1 MSIGKRLIIIF
12 LSSFIGITTVPDILV
27 SADAAPI
34 SDVKFAEVKASVTT
48 ETPVKTTV
56 ATTPVATKTT
66 TTQTKPTAQAKTQ
79 TETKTQTQTAPV
91 TQKPAQATPATETP
105 VTPAVAPAPKL
116 KPNQIVIGGR
126 TIPMTI
132 VKDTRADA
140 GNHVNMYC
148 GSNAACNKFIY
159 GHNSSAVFG
168 SLKNLR
174 VGVDTFAV
182 TLNGATSTY
191 RIVNKVIYDYELGGN
206 GALRLNGDT
215 SINYMNRTA
224 KAKDNNNVQYDL
236 ALMTCHG
243 QSLGSGNAA
252 QRLVFFANKI

>member
-34 SDVKFAEVKASVTT
+34 SDVKFAEVKTSTT
-48 ETPVKTTV
+48 SETPVKTTV
-56 ATTPVATKTT
+56 ATTPVTTKTT
-66 TTQTKPTAQAKTQ
+66 TTQTKPATQ
-79 TETKTQTQTAPV
+79 TQTQTAPI
-91 TQKPAQATPATETP
+91 TQKPVQATSTTETPATP
-105 VTPAVAPAPKL
+105 VVTPAPAV

-126 TIPMTI
+126 TISMTI

-159 GHNSSAVFG
+159 GHNSAAVFG
-168 SLKNLR
+168 NLKNLR

-182 TLNGATSTY
+182 TLNGVTSTY

-243 QSLGSGNAA
+243 QSLGSGNAT
-252 QRLVFFANKI
+252 QRLVLFANKI

>member
-56 ATTPVATKTT
+56 ATTPSTTKTT
-66 TTQTKPTAQAKTQ
+66 TTQTKPAAQTQ
-79 TETKTQTQTAPV
+79 TQTQTAPV
-91 TQKPAQATPATETP
+91 TQKPVQVTPTTQTPATPA
-105 VTPAVAPAPKL
+105 VTPAPAV

-126 TIPMTI
+126 TISMTI

-159 GHNSSAVFG
+159 GHNSAAVFG
-168 SLKNLR
+168 NLKNLR
-174 VGVDTFAV
+174 VGVDTFTV
-182 TLNGATSTY
+182 TLNGTTSTY

-243 QSLGSGNAA
+243 QSLGSGNAT
-252 QRLVFFANKI
+252 QRLVLFANKI

>member
-56 ATTPVATKTT
+56 ATTPVTTKTT
-66 TTQTKPTAQAKTQ
+66 TTQTKPAAQTQ
-79 TETKTQTQTAPV
+79 TQTQTAPV
-91 TQKPAQATPATETP
+91 TQKPVQVTPTTQTPATPA
-105 VTPAVAPAPKL
+105 VTPAPAV

-126 TIPMTI
+126 TISMTI

-159 GHNSSAVFG
+159 GHNSAAVFG
-168 SLKNLR
+168 NLKNLR
-174 VGVDTFAV
+174 VGVDTFTV
-182 TLNGATSTY
+182 TLNGTTSTY

-243 QSLGSGNAA
+243 QSLGNGNAT
-252 QRLVFFANKI
+252 QRLVLFANKI

>member
-34 SDVKFAEVKASVTT
+34 SDVKFAEVKVSVTT
-48 ETPVKTTV
+48 ETLVKTTV
-56 ATTPVATKTT
+56 ATTPVTTKTT
-66 TTQTKPTAQAKTQ
+66 TAQTKPATQ
-79 TETKTQTQTAPV
+79 TQTQTASV
-91 TQKPAQATPATETP
+91 TQKPVQATPTTQTP
-105 VTPAVAPAPKL
+105 ATPAVAPAPAV

-126 TIPMTI
+126 TISMTI

-159 GHNSSAVFG
+159 GHNSAAVFG
-168 SLKNLR
+168 NLKNLR
-174 VGVDTFAV
+174 VGVDTFTV

-215 SINYMNRTA
+215 SVNYMNRTA

-243 QSLGSGNAA
+243 QSLGGGNAT
-252 QRLVFFANKI
+252 QRLVLFANKI

>member
-34 SDVKFAEVKASVTT
+34 SDVKFAEVKVSVTT

-56 ATTPVATKTT
+56 ATTPAATKTT
-66 TTQTKPTAQAKTQ
+66 TTQTKPATQ
-79 TETKTQTQTAPV
+79 TQTQTAPV
-91 TQKPAQATPATETP
+91 TQTPVQATPTTQTSTTP
-105 VTPAVAPAPKL
+105 AVTPAPKV

-126 TIPMTI
+126 TISMTI

-159 GHNSSAVFG
+159 GHNSAAVFG
-168 SLKNLR
+168 NLKNLR
-174 VGVDTFAV
+174 VGVDTFTV
-182 TLNGATSTY
+182 TLNGETSTY

-206 GALRLNGDT
+206 
-215 SINYMNRTA
+215 A

-243 QSLGSGNAA
+243 QSLGSGNAT
-252 QRLVFFANKI
+252 QRLVLFANKI

>member
-56 ATTPVATKTT
+56 ATTPVTTKTT
-66 TTQTKPTAQAKTQ
+66 TTQTKPAAQTQ
-79 TETKTQTQTAPV
+79 TQTQTAPV
-91 TQKPAQATPATETP
+91 TQKPVQATPATETP
-105 VTPAVAPAPKL
+105 ATPAVAPAPKV

-132 VKDTRADA
+132 VRDTRADA
-140 GNHVNMYC
+140 GSHVNMYC

-168 SLKNLR
+168 NLKNLR
-174 VGVDTFAV
+174 VGVDTFTV

-243 QSLGSGNAA
+243 QSLGSGNAT
-252 QRLVFFANKI
+252 QRLVLFANKI

>member
-34 SDVKFAEVKASVTT
+34 SDVKFAEVKAAVTT

-66 TTQTKPTAQAKTQ
+66 TPQTKPAAQ
-79 TETKTQTQTAPV
+79 TQTQTAPV
-91 TQKPAQATPATETP
+91 TQKPVRATPTTQTPATPA
-105 VTPAVAPAPKL
+105 VTPAPAV

-159 GHNSSAVFG
+159 GHNSAAVFG
-168 SLKNLR
+168 NLKNLR
-174 VGVDTFAV
+174 VGVDTFTV
-182 TLNGATSTY
+182 TLNGVTSTY

-243 QSLGSGNAA
+243 QSLGNGNAT
-252 QRLVFFANKI
+252 QRLVLFANKI

>member
-34 SDVKFAEVKASVTT
+34 SDVKFVEVKTSTT
-48 ETPVKTTV
+48 SETPVKAAV
-56 ATTPVATKTT
+56 VTTPVATKTT
-66 TTQTKPTAQAKTQ
+66 TTQTKPAAQ
-79 TETKTQTQTAPV
+79 TQTQTATV
-91 TQKPAQATPATETP
+91 TQKPVQAAPTTQTPATPA
-105 VTPAVAPAPKL
+105 VTPAPVV

-126 TIPMTI
+126 TISMTI

-159 GHNSSAVFG
+159 GHNSAAVFG
-168 SLKNLR
+168 NLKNLR
-174 VGVDTFAV
+174 VGVDTFTV
-182 TLNGATSTY
+182 TLNGTTSTY

-243 QSLGSGNAA
+243 QSLGSGNAT
-252 QRLVFFANKI
+252 QRLVLFANKI

>member
-34 SDVKFAEVKASVTT
+34 SDVKFVEVKTSTT
-48 ETPVKTTV
+48 SETPVKAAV
-56 ATTPVATKTT
+56 VTTPVATKTT
-66 TTQTKPTAQAKTQ
+66 TTQTKPAAQTQ
-79 TETKTQTQTAPV
+79 TQTQTAPV
-91 TQKPAQATPATETP
+91 TQKPVQAAPTTQTQATPA
-105 VTPAVAPAPKL
+105 VTPAPKV

-126 TIPMTI
+126 TISMTI

-159 GHNSSAVFG
+159 GHNSAAVFG
-168 SLKNLR
+168 NLKNLR
-174 VGVDTFAV
+174 VGVDTFTV
-182 TLNGATSTY
+182 TLNGVTSTY

-243 QSLGSGNAA
+243 QSLGSGNAT
-252 QRLVFFANKI
+252 QRLVLFANKI

>member
-34 SDVKFAEVKASVTT
+34 SDVKFAEVKTSTT
-48 ETPVKTTV
+48 SETPVKTAV
-56 ATTPVATKTT
+56 VTTPVATKTT
-66 TTQTKPTAQAKTQ
+66 TAQTKPATQ
-79 TETKTQTQTAPV
+79 TQTQTAPV
-91 TQKPAQATPATETP
+91 AQKPVQAAPTTQTPATPA
-105 VTPAVAPAPKL
+105 VTPAPVV

-126 TIPMTI
+126 TISMTI

-159 GHNSSAVFG
+159 GHNSAAVFG
-168 SLKNLR
+168 NLKNLR
-174 VGVDTFAV
+174 VGVDTFTV
-182 TLNGATSTY
+182 TLNGTTSTY

-243 QSLGSGNAA
+243 QSLGSGNAT
-252 QRLVFFANKI
+252 QRLVLFANKI

>member
-66 TTQTKPTAQAKTQ
+66 TTQTKPTTQATKPAAQ
-79 TETKTQTQTAPV
+79 TQTQTAPA
-91 TQKPAQATPATETP
+91 TQTPATPAT
-105 VTPAVAPAPKL
+105 PAI

-126 TIPMTI
+126 TISMTI

-159 GHNSSAVFG
+159 GHNSAAVFG
-168 SLKNLR
+168 NLKNLR
-174 VGVDTFAV
+174 VGVDTFTV
-182 TLNGATSTY
+182 TLNGVTSTY

-243 QSLGSGNAA
+243 QSLGSGNAS
-252 QRLVFFANKI
+252 QRLVLFANKI

>member
-34 SDVKFAEVKASVTT
+34 SDVKFAEVKAAVTT
-48 ETPVKTTV
+48 ATPVETTV

-66 TTQTKPTAQAKTQ
+66 TPQTKPAAQ
-79 TETKTQTQTAPV
+79 TQTQTAPV
-91 TQKPAQATPATETP
+91 TQKPVRATPTTQTPATPA
-105 VTPAVAPAPKL
+105 VTPAPAV

-168 SLKNLR
+168 NLKNLR
-174 VGVDTFAV
+174 VGVDTFTV
-182 TLNGATSTY
+182 TLNGVTSTY

-243 QSLGSGNAA
+243 QSLGSGNAT
-252 QRLVFFANKI
+252 QRLVLFANKI

>member
-66 TTQTKPTAQAKTQ
+66 TTQTKPTTQAIKPAAQ
-79 TETKTQTQTAPV
+79 TQTQTAPV
-91 TQKPAQATPATETP
+91 TQKPVQAAPTTQTPATPA
-105 VTPAVAPAPKL
+105 VTPAPVV

-126 TIPMTI
+126 TISLTI

-159 GHNSSAVFG
+159 GHNSAAVFG
-168 SLKNLR
+168 NLKNLR
-174 VGVDTFAV
+174 VGVDTFTV
-182 TLNGATSTY
+182 TLNGVTSTY

-215 SINYMNRTA
+215 STNYMNRTA

-243 QSLGSGNAA
+243 QSLGSGNAT
-252 QRLVFFANKI
+252 QRLVLFANKI

>member
-34 SDVKFAEVKASVTT
+34 ADVKFAEVKG
-48 ETPVKTTV
+48 TTV
-56 ATTPVATKTT
+56 SEAPVQVATAQT
-66 TTQTKPTAQAKTQ
+66 TTQTKTTTKTATTTAKPATTQ
-79 TETKTQTQTAPV
+79 TVQTAPA
-91 TQKPAQATPATETP
+91 TQAPVQSTPATQ
-105 VTPAVAPAPKL
+105 TPAAPAV

-126 TIPMTI
+126 TISMTI
-132 VKDTRADA
+132 VNDTRADA

-168 SLKNLR
+168 NLKNLR
-174 VGVDTFAV
+174 VGVDTFTV
-182 TLNGATSTY
+182 TLNGVTSTY
-191 RIVNKVIYDYELGGN
+191 RIVNKVIYDYELGGI

-224 KAKDNNNVQYDL
+224 KARDNNNVQYDL
-236 ALMTCHG
+236 SLMTCHG
-243 QSLGSGNAA
+243 QSLGNGNAT
-252 QRLVFFANKI
+252 QRLVLFANKI

>member
-56 ATTPVATKTT
+56 ATTPVTTKTT
-66 TTQTKPTAQAKTQ
+66 ATQSKPATQ
-79 TETKTQTQTAPV
+79 TKTQTQTQPQTAPV
-91 TQKPAQATPATETP
+91 TQKPVQATPATKTP
-105 VTPAVAPAPKL
+105 ATPAVTPAPKV

-168 SLKNLR
+168 NLKNLR
-174 VGVDTFAV
+174 VGVDTFTV
-182 TLNGATSTY
+182 TLNGVTSTY

-206 GALRLNGDT
+206 GALRLNGDI

-224 KAKDNNNVQYDL
+224 KARDNNNVQYDL

-243 QSLGSGNAA
+243 QSLGSGNAT
-252 QRLVFFANKI
+252 QRLVLFANKI

>member
-34 SDVKFAEVKASVTT
+34 SDVKFAEVKAAVTT
-48 ETPVKTTV
+48 ETPVKTAV
-56 ATTPVATKTT
+56 VTTPVATKTT
-66 TTQTKPTAQAKTQ
+66 ATQTKPA
-79 TETKTQTQTAPV
+79 TQTQTP
-91 TQKPAQATPATETP
+91 ATPA
-105 VTPAVAPAPKL
+105 VTPAPAV

-126 TIPMTI
+126 TISMAI

-168 SLKNLR
+168 NLKNLR
-174 VGVDTFAV
+174 VGVDTFTV
-182 TLNGATSTY
+182 TLNGVTSTY

-243 QSLGSGNAA
+243 QSLGNGNAT
-252 QRLVFFANKI
+252 QRLVLFANKI

>member
-48 ETPVKTTV
+48 ETPVKTAV

-66 TTQTKPTAQAKTQ
+66 TTQTKPAA
-79 TETKTQTQTAPV
+79 QTQTAPV
-91 TQKPAQATPATETP
+91 TQKPVQVTPTTQTPATPA
-105 VTPAVAPAPKL
+105 VTPAPAV

-126 TIPMTI
+126 TISMTI

-159 GHNSSAVFG
+159 GHNSAAVFG
-168 SLKNLR
+168 NLKNLR
-174 VGVDTFAV
+174 VGVDTFTV
-182 TLNGATSTY
+182 TLNGVTSTY

-224 KAKDNNNVQYDL
+224 KSKDNNNVQYDL

-243 QSLGSGNAA
+243 QSLGNGNAT
-252 QRLVFFANKI
+252 QRLVLFANKI

>member
-34 SDVKFAEVKASVTT
+34 SDVKFVEVKTSTT
-48 ETPVKTTV
+48 SETPVKAAV
-56 ATTPVATKTT
+56 VTTPVATKTT
-66 TTQTKPTAQAKTQ
+66 TTQTKPAAQ
-79 TETKTQTQTAPV
+79 TQTQTATV
-91 TQKPAQATPATETP
+91 TQKPVQAAPTTQTPATPA
-105 VTPAVAPAPKL
+105 VTPAPVV

-126 TIPMTI
+126 TISMTI

-159 GHNSSAVFG
+159 GHNSAAVFG
-168 SLKNLR
+168 NLKNLR
-174 VGVDTFAV
+174 VGVDTFTV
-182 TLNGATSTY
+182 TLNGVTSTY

-243 QSLGSGNAA
+243 QSLGSGNAS
-252 QRLVFFANKI
+252 QRLVLFANKI

>member
-56 ATTPVATKTT
+56 ATTPVTTKTT
-66 TTQTKPTAQAKTQ
+66 ATQSKPATQ
-79 TETKTQTQTAPV
+79 TKTQTQTQPQTAPV
-91 TQKPAQATPATETP
+91 TQKPVQATPATITP
-105 VTPAVAPAPKL
+105 ATPAVTPAPKV

-168 SLKNLR
+168 NLKNLR
-174 VGVDTFAV
+174 VGVDTFTV
-182 TLNGATSTY
+182 TLNGVTSTY

-206 GALRLNGDT
+206 GALRLNGDI

-224 KAKDNNNVQYDL
+224 KARDNNNVQYDL
-236 ALMTCHG
+236 SLMTCHG
-243 QSLGSGNAA
+243 QSLGNGNAT
-252 QRLVFFANKI
+252 QRLVLFANKI

>member
-56 ATTPVATKTT
+56 ATTPVTTKTT
-66 TTQTKPTAQAKTQ
+66 TPQTKPATQAKTQ
-79 TETKTQTQTAPV
+79 TQIQTQTAPV
-91 TQKPAQATPATETP
+91 TQKPVQATPTAQTTATP
-105 VTPAVAPAPKL
+105 AVTPAPKV

-159 GHNSSAVFG
+159 GHNSAAVFG
-168 SLKNLR
+168 NLKNLR
-174 VGVDTFAV
+174 VGVDTFTV

-215 SINYMNRTA
+215 SVNYMNRTA

-243 QSLGSGNAA
+243 QSLGGGNAT
-252 QRLVFFANKI
+252 QRLVLFANKI

>member
-34 SDVKFAEVKASVTT
+34 SDVKFAEVKAAVTT
-48 ETPVKTTV
+48 ETPVETTV

-66 TTQTKPTAQAKTQ
+66 TPQTKPAAQ
-79 TETKTQTQTAPV
+79 TQTQTAPV
-91 TQKPAQATPATETP
+91 TQKPVRATPTTQTPATPA
-105 VTPAVAPAPKL
+105 VTPAPAV

-168 SLKNLR
+168 NLKNLR
-174 VGVDTFAV
+174 VGVDTFTV
-182 TLNGATSTY
+182 TLNGVTSTY

-243 QSLGSGNAA
+243 QSLGNGNAT
-252 QRLVFFANKI
+252 QRLVLFANKI

>member
-56 ATTPVATKTT
+56 ATTPVTTKTT
-66 TTQTKPTAQAKTQ
+66 ITQSKPATQTKTQ
-79 TETKTQTQTAPV
+79 TQTQTQTAPV
-91 TQKPAQATPATETP
+91 TQKPVRATPTTQTPATPA
-105 VTPAVAPAPKL
+105 VTPAPAV

-126 TIPMTI
+126 TIPMTT

-159 GHNSSAVFG
+159 GHNSAAVFG
-168 SLKNLR
+168 GLKNLR
-174 VGVDTFAV
+174 VGVDTFTV
-182 TLNGATSTY
+182 TLNGVTSTY

-243 QSLGSGNAA
+243 QSLGNGNAT
-252 QRLVFFANKI
+252 QRLVLFANKI

>member
-34 SDVKFAEVKASVTT
+34 SDVKFAEVKASTIT
-48 ETPVKTTV
+48 ESPVKTTV
-56 ATTPVATKTT
+56 TTTPVVTKTT
-66 TTQTKPTAQAKTQ
+66 TTQAKPAAQTAKPA
-79 TETKTQTQTAPV
+79 TQTQAAPA
-91 TQKPAQATPATETP
+91 TQAPAQTHTQAPAAPATPA
-105 VTPAVAPAPKL
+105 V
-116 KPNQIVIGGR
+116 KPNQIVIGGH
-126 TIPMTI
+126 TISMTI
-132 VKDTRADA
+132 VNDTRADA

-168 SLKNLR
+168 NLKNLR
-174 VGVDTFAV
+174 VGVDTFTV
-182 TLNGATSTY
+182 TLNGVTSTY
-191 RIVNKVIYDYELGGN
+191 RIVNKVIYDYELGGI

-224 KAKDNNNVQYDL
+224 KARDNNNVQYDL
-236 ALMTCHG
+236 SLMTCHG
-243 QSLGSGNAA
+243 QSLGSGNAT
-252 QRLVFFANKI
+252 QRLVLFANKI

>member
-34 SDVKFAEVKASVTT
+34 SDVKFAEVKAAVTT
-48 ETPVKTTV
+48 ETPVKTAV
-56 ATTPVATKTT
+56 VTTPVATKTT
-66 TTQTKPTAQAKTQ
+66 ATQTKPATQ
-79 TETKTQTQTAPV
+79 TQTQTAPI
-91 TQKPAQATPATETP
+91 TQKPVQATPTTQTPATP
-105 VTPAVAPAPKL
+105 AVTPAPKV

-126 TIPMTI
+126 TISMAI

-159 GHNSSAVFG
+159 GHNSAAVFG
-168 SLKNLR
+168 NLKNLR
-174 VGVDTFAV
+174 VGVDTFTV
-182 TLNGATSTY
+182 TLNGVTSTY

-243 QSLGSGNAA
+243 QSLGNGNAT
-252 QRLVFFANKI
+252 QRLVLFANKI

>member
-34 SDVKFAEVKASVTT
+34 SDVKFAEVKTSTT
-48 ETPVKTTV
+48 SETPVKTAV
-56 ATTPVATKTT
+56 VTTPVATKTT
-66 TTQTKPTAQAKTQ
+66 TAQTKPATQ
-79 TETKTQTQTAPV
+79 TQTQTAPV
-91 TQKPAQATPATETP
+91 TQKPVQVTPTTQTPATPA
-105 VTPAVAPAPKL
+105 VTPAPAV

-126 TIPMTI
+126 TISMTI

-159 GHNSSAVFG
+159 GHNSAAVFG
-168 SLKNLR
+168 NLKNLR
-174 VGVDTFAV
+174 VGVDTFTV
-182 TLNGATSTY
+182 TLNGTTSTY

-243 QSLGSGNAA
+243 QSLGSGNAT
-252 QRLVFFANKI
+252 QRLVLFANKI

>member
-34 SDVKFAEVKASVTT
+34 SDVKFAEVKAAVTT
-48 ETPVKTTV
+48 ETPVETTV

-66 TTQTKPTAQAKTQ
+66 TPQTKPAAQ
-79 TETKTQTQTAPV
+79 TQTQTAPV
-91 TQKPAQATPATETP
+91 TQKPVRATPTTQTPATPA
-105 VTPAVAPAPKL
+105 VTPAPAV

-168 SLKNLR
+168 NLKNLR
-174 VGVDTFAV
+174 VGVDTFTV
-182 TLNGATSTY
+182 TLNGVTSTY

-243 QSLGSGNAA
+243 QSLGSGNAT
-252 QRLVFFANKI
+252 QRLVLFANKI

>member
-56 ATTPVATKTT
+56 VTTPVATKTT
-66 TTQTKPTAQAKTQ
+66 TTQTKPATQ
-79 TETKTQTQTAPV
+79 TQTQTAPV
-91 TQKPAQATPATETP
+91 TQKPVQATPTTQTPATP
-105 VTPAVAPAPKL
+105 AVTPAPKV

-126 TIPMTI
+126 TISMTI

-168 SLKNLR
+168 NLKNLR
-174 VGVDTFAV
+174 VGVDTFTV
-182 TLNGATSTY
+182 TLNGVTSTY

-224 KAKDNNNVQYDL
+224 KARDNNNVQYDL
-236 ALMTCHG
+236 SLMTCHG
-243 QSLGSGNAA
+243 QSLGSGNAT
-252 QRLVFFANKI
+252 QRLVLFANKI

>member
-66 TTQTKPTAQAKTQ
+66 TMQTKPA
-79 TETKTQTQTAPV
+79 TQTQTAPV
-91 TQKPAQATPATETP
+91 TQKPVQATPTAQTPATP
-105 VTPAVAPAPKL
+105 SVTPAPAV

-126 TIPMTI
+126 TISMTI

-159 GHNSSAVFG
+159 GHNSAAVFG
-168 SLKNLR
+168 NLKNLR
-174 VGVDTFAV
+174 VGVDTFTV
-182 TLNGATSTY
+182 TLNGVTSTY

-243 QSLGSGNAA
+243 QSLGSGNAT
-252 QRLVFFANKI
+252 QRLVLFANKI

>member
-34 SDVKFAEVKASVTT
+34 SDVKFAEVKTSTT
-48 ETPVKTTV
+48 SETPVKTAV
-56 ATTPVATKTT
+56 VTTPVATKTT
-66 TTQTKPTAQAKTQ
+66 TAQTKPATQ
-79 TETKTQTQTAPV
+79 TQTQTAPV
-91 TQKPAQATPATETP
+91 TQKPVQATPTTQTPATP
-105 VTPAVAPAPKL
+105 AVTPASAV

-126 TIPMTI
+126 TISMTI

-159 GHNSSAVFG
+159 GHNSAAVFG
-168 SLKNLR
+168 NLKNLR
-174 VGVDTFAV
+174 VGVDTFTV
-182 TLNGATSTY
+182 TLNGITSTY

-243 QSLGSGNAA
+243 QSLGSGNAT
-252 QRLVFFANKI
+252 QRLVLFANKI

>member
-34 SDVKFAEVKASVTT
+34 ADVKFAEVKGKTVSEA
-48 ETPVKTTV
+48 PVQV
-56 ATTPVATKTT
+56 ATAQT
-66 TTQTKPTAQAKTQ
+66 TTQTKTTTKTATTTAKTTIAQ
-79 TETKTQTQTAPV
+79 TTQTAPA
-91 TQKPAQATPATETP
+91 TQAPAQSTPATQAPATP
-105 VTPAVAPAPKL
+105 VV

-126 TIPMTI
+126 TISMTI
-132 VKDTRADA
+132 VNDTRADA

-168 SLKNLR
+168 NLKNLR
-174 VGVDTFAV
+174 VGVDTFTV
-182 TLNGATSTY
+182 TLNGVTSTY
-191 RIVNKVIYDYELGGN
+191 RIVNKVIYDYELGGI

-224 KAKDNNNVQYDL
+224 KARDNNNVQYDL
-236 ALMTCHG
+236 SLMTCHG
-243 QSLGSGNAA
+243 QSLGSGNAT
-252 QRLVFFANKI
+252 QRLVLFANKI